1 MSSTPQQD
9 VRATLRASPPGADPR
24 APSAWRAW
32 CYLVVLGWQ
41 RQARARQ
48 TVWIALGLVG
58 FTAAL
63 VGVATYAGRVGVPPW
78 RPGWA
83 DNVRRGL
90 AAVPQAPGAQAAEQA
105 VLGAYR
111 QLLREPELLRQVAFL
126 QFSRWVVFVLF
137 LSFLLPLC
145 SLSFATEALGGDR
158 ESNSLVWLLTR
169 PLPRP
174 AVYLARFAA
183 LLPWTLGLNLGGF
196 GLICLAG
203 GEPGAR
209 AFRLYW
215 PAVLVATLAF
225 AALFHLFGAAFR
237 RPAVVAL
244 VYSFFLETI
253 LGNMPGTLKRVSVNF
268 YTRCMMYEAVR
279 GYGVEPDRPGVFL
292 PVTGATALLVLAGA
306 TAFLLAAGALWF
318 SRAEYREVV

>member
-1 MSSTPQQD
+1 M
-9 VRATLRASPPGADPR
+9 
-24 APSAWRAW
+24 
-32 CYLVVLGWQ
+32 
-41 RQARARQ
+41 
-48 TVWIALGLVG
+48 VWIALGLVG

-78 RPGWA
+78 RGAWA
-83 DNVRRGL
+83 DNVQRSL
-90 AAVPQAPGAQAAEQA
+90 AAVPQSPSAHATQQA

-111 QLLREPELLRQVAFL
+111 QLLREPELRRQVAFL
-126 QFSRWVVFVLF
+126 QFTRWVVFVLF

-158 ESNSLVWLLTR
+158 ENNSLVWLLTR

-174 AVYLARFAA
+174 AIYLAKFVA
-183 LLPWTLGLNLGGF
+183 LLPWSLAFNLGGF

-203 GEPGAR
+203 GEAGAR

-215 PAVLVATLAF
+215 PAVLTATLAF

-253 LGNMPGTLKRVSVNF
+253 LGNMPGTLKRVSVSF
-268 YTRCMMYEAVR
+268 YTRCMMYEAAR
-279 GYGVEPDRPGVFL
+279 DYGVEPDRPGVFL
-292 PVTGATALLVLAGA
+292 PVSGAAALLVLAA
-306 TAFLLAAGALWF
+306 VTALLLAAGAAWF
-318 SRAEYREVV
+318 TRAQYREVV